1 MHFFSMFFLSLMCT
15 CLNALAMRMYFSYS
29 LNRQDAYFLVLFLS
43 QLISFI
49 SIFFFSFFFFEMKKI
64 ILFNLKKKKDFGEIK
79 IIHNFIKN

>member
-1 MHFFSMFFLSLMCT
+1 MLI
-15 CLNALAMRMYFSYS
+15 
-29 LNRQDAYFLVLFLS
+29 FLVLFLS